1 MKSLKRLITDKAIC
15 DWACNLPVESMAAN
29 DQLWEN
35 IIREHDKL
43 DVDLAKRAIILVL
56 CSFEPL
62 DTYALPEAIRY
73 GMQGSMFIQSE
84 KQAQQQILLLCQDL
98 LTIDEERRVWML
110 PHASVVEYF
119 EKTGW
124 VSMWECDV
132 FASKLCLHLLNE
144 PKTLTKVYSLR
155 Q

>member
-1 MKSLKRLITDKAIC
+1 
-15 DWACNLPVESMAAN
+15 MAAYN
-29 DQLWEN
+29 QLWEN

-144 PKTLTKVYSLR
+144 PKTLTKVYALR